1 MSAFPNFEDISLG
14 ITAFTNLKHAGNT
27 RHFRN
32 QGFFAKYYVNI
43 LKLHVASIACNMIH

>member
-1 MSAFPNFEDISLG
+1 MSVFPNFEDISLG
-14 ITAFTNLKHAGNT
+14 ITAFTNLKHTGNT

-43 LKLHVASIACNMIH
+43 LKLRVASIACNMTH